1 MITVSLCMI
10 VKNEEDVLERCLASA
25 APLADEIIIVDTG
38 STDATKEIAAKYTVK
53 VFDYPWQNDFA
64 AARNYSFAQ
73 ASMEYCLWLDA
84 DDMIPEKEAE
94 KFLQLKQTLPDH
106 TNTVMMKYHYASDA
120 YGNPTQT
127 FFRERLIRNIP
138 ELRWQGFI
146 HEYIQPFGNVIY
158 ADIAILHLKE
168 HSVPMRNLEIYNQ
181 KINEGVKLSPRDQF
195 YYAKELYYN
204 QNYICAA
211 AQFNAFLEGNQ
222 GWVEN
227 NIEACRYL
235 SYCYTALQQP
245 EQALRALFSRFIYDI
260 PQAETCC
267 DIGKYFIEKKA
278 YAIAAFWYQTA
289 LEQEPRLWSGAFI
302 SPDCYTYIP
311 CIALCMCHYFLGDTA
326 LAIDYNERAGTYK
339 PYGEEYLYNKN
350 FFSSLTYLTP
360 EIIEE
365 E

>member
-38 STDATKEIAAKYTVK
+38 STDATKEIAAKYTAK

-158 ADIAILHLKE
+158 
-168 HSVPMRNLEIYNQ
+168 
-181 KINEGVKLSPRDQF
+181 G
-195 YYAKELYYN
+195 
-204 QNYICAA
+204 YI
-211 AQFNAFLEGNQ
+211 
-222 GWVEN
+222 
-227 NIEACRYL
+227 
-235 SYCYTALQQP
+235 
-245 EQALRALFSRFIYDI
+245 
-260 PQAETCC
+260 
-267 DIGKYFIEKKA
+267 
-278 YAIAAFWYQTA
+278 
-289 LEQEPRLWSGAFI
+289 
-302 SPDCYTYIP
+302 
-311 CIALCMCHYFLGDTA
+311 
-326 LAIDYNERAGTYK
+326 
-339 PYGEEYLYNKN
+339 
-350 FFSSLTYLTP
+350 
-360 EIIEE
+360 
-365 E
+365 